1 MKRHKMIM
9 RLCAYAMLGDGKIGD
24 PEKEIILDA
33 IATEGLLENSEETAE
48 SVYDKIYSTLA
59 SNDDPENEALSK
71 SLFTSLGRSTE
82 SERNLRKELVYYV
95 RIARADQKLLDVE
108 REGFR
113 LICKLHKLEN
123 PTLLWNELHRESENL
138 EKEKKHLSHLKLRGG
153 MIERKPNLTLEDFQ
167 AIQQIISF
175 YQIEGALKKSA
186 SYVLEKERTKENV
199 KLNTRNKLITK
210 YSFVLFCSLAF
221 ILFLRIPACE
231 LTTDYMAPDLA
242 FPQNGTFNGILT
254 DSVHSILIDKISYS
268 LRNQQFAYELDT
280 ILQEEFACYAGNM
293 VTLRDVITNKIDD
306 DVLIVLSHTD
316 IAGIRLCGVILG
328 VVILA
333 IGAII
338 IYYIFCVKRKRE
350 NANPKYIKKN
360 LRFLMRGIC
369 TIAILGTLFCYD
381 IGILFMMISV
391 EWLIF
396 MRESKEE
403 GDEKNKPNMLVVMV
417 AVAIIT
423 DISYGLVNATI
434 LHHNDIELLTIAA
447 PIFLGC
453 VCFLFGKWLED
464 NRENDKLES
473 EQMND
478 IVTSLSGTTT
488 QL

>member
-1 MKRHKMIM
+1 MKKHKMIM
-9 RLCAYAMLGDGKIGD
+9 RLCAYAMLGDGNIGEQ
-24 PEKEIILDA
+24 EKEVILDA
-33 IATEGLLENSEETAE
+33 IVTEGLIENEKTETAE
-48 SVYDKIYSTLA
+48 GIFENIYSILK
-59 SNDDPENEALSK
+59 SDGVSENEALMK

-82 SERNLRKELVYYV
+82 SEKNLKKELVYYV

-123 PTLLWNELHRESENL
+123 PTRLWNELHREAEGL
-138 EKEKKHLSHLKLRGG
+138 EKENKHLSHLKLRSG
-153 MIERKPNLTLEDFQ
+153 MIDRKPNLIVEDFQ
-167 AIQQIISF
+167 AVEQIISF

-186 SYVLEKERTKENV
+186 SYVLEKERTKKNV
-199 KLNTRNKLITK
+199 KLTMRNKLITK

-231 LTTDYMAPDLA
+231 LATDYMAPDLA
-242 FPQNGTFNGILT
+242 LPQNETFNGILT

-316 IAGIRLCGVILG
+316 MAEVRCGGVFSGYAIL
-328 VVILA
+328 VL
-333 IGAII
+333 GAALIS
-338 IYYIFCVKRKRE
+338 YIFYLKRKRE
-350 NANPKYIKKN
+350 NTNPKYIKN
-360 LRFLMRGIC
+360 NSRFLLCGMC
-369 TIAILGTLFCYD
+369 TIIILSTFLCYD
-381 IGILFMMISV
+381 IGILFMMIAV

-396 MRESKEE
+396 MRESKD
-403 GDEKNKPNMLVVMV
+403 DEQNKTNMLVVMV

-423 DISYGLVNATI
+423 DISYGLVNTTL
-434 LHHNDIELLTIAA
+434 LHHGEIELLTIAA
-447 PIFLGC
+447 PVFLGC

-464 NRENDKLES
+464 NRENDKMES
-473 EQMND
+473 EQMNA
-478 IVTSLSGTTT
+478 IVTYLSGNTT
-488 QL
+488 QK

>member
-48 SVYDKIYSTLA
+48 SVYDKIYSTL
-59 SNDDPENEALSK
+59 SSDNNLENEALSK

-82 SERNLRKELVYYV
+82 SERNLKKELVYYV
-95 RIARADQKLLDVE
+95 RIARSDQKLLDVE

-123 PTLLWNELHRESENL
+123 PTLLWNELHREAENL
-138 EKEKKHLSHLKLRGG
+138 EKEKKLLSHLKLRSG
-153 MIERKPNLTLEDFQ
+153 MIERKPNLSLEDFQ

-199 KLNTRNKLITK
+199 KLNSRNKLITK
-210 YSFVLFCSLAF
+210 YSFILFCSLAF

-231 LTTDYMAPDLA
+231 LATDYSAPDLA
-242 FPQNGTFNGILT
+242 LPQNETFSGILT

-293 VTLRDVITNKIDD
+293 VTLRDVITNKIND
-306 DVLIVLSHTD
+306 DVLLVLSHTD
-316 IAGIRLCGVILG
+316 MAAFRFLCGGIGLIIFPIWTIIMVI
-328 VVILA
+328 
-333 IGAII
+333 
-338 IYYIFCVKRKRE
+338 IFCVKRKSE

-360 LRFLMRGIC
+360 LKFLLRW
-369 TIAILGTLFCYD
+369 ILGLTVVGTIFCYD
-381 IGILFMMISV
+381 IGILFMMLAI

-396 MRESKEE
+396 MRESKDEE
-403 GDEKNKPNMLVVMV
+403 QNKTNMLVVMV

-423 DISYGLVNATI
+423 DISYGLVNTTL
-434 LHHNDIELLTIAA
+434 LHHGEIELLTIAA
-447 PIFLGC
+447 PVFLGC

-473 EQMND
+473 KQMNE
-478 IVTSLSGTTT
+478 IVASISGNII
-488 QL
+488 QQ